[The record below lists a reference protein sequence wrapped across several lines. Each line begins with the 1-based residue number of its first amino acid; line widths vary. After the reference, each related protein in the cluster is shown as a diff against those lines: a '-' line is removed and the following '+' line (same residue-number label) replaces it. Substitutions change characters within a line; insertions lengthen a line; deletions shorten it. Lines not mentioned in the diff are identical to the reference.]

1 MPAGN
6 DDATDRSANTGL
18 DENVT
23 STDAD
28 EVAASGSD
36 QAVEP
41 NRSGVTATEQDGN
54 HPRDLAGAA
63 ESARIGDATGRSAGT
78 GLDENVRSTDV
89 GEVAMSRS
97 AQAAEPNRSDVT
109 ATEQD
114 TNRPHE
120 VAGAAESAGDLDAA
134 RNDAEEDAGQG
145 GDPPRHRT
153 TLPALIAACLL
164 LTGFAVGV
172 IARIPL
178 QHNGDAA
185 PNAVDVGFCQDMSVH
200 HAQAVQMAALELS
213 GGSDTAVK
221 RLAYDI
227 LTTQQN
233 QAGRMQGWLQLWERP
248 SVDPDGYMGWM
259 TDHATMHG
267 SMSMHSMPTGPAQ
280 SMPGMATAAEINQ
293 LRQLTGPAQ
302 DTLFLQLML
311 RHHQGG
317 IAMVTYA
324 STHADTDAVRTLA
337 ASMNTTQQGE
347 ITLMTQLLAAR
358 DATPLPTT

>member
-1 MPAGN
+1 MAAGN
-6 DDATDRSANTGL
+6 DDATESSPGDATGRSADTGL
-18 DENVT
+18 GDDVT
-23 STDAD
+23 STGTG
-28 EVAASGSD
+28 EVVTSRST

-41 NRSGVTATEQDGN
+41 NRSGLTATEQDGN
-54 HPRDLAGAA
+54 HPRD
-63 ESARIGDATGRSAGT
+63 
-78 GLDENVRSTDV
+78 
-89 GEVAMSRS
+89 
-97 AQAAEPNRSDVT
+97 
-109 ATEQD
+109 
-114 TNRPHE
+114 
-120 VAGAAESAGDLDAA
+120 VAGAETGSPGDLDAA
-134 RNDAEEDAGQG
+134 RSEADAEEDAGEG
-145 GDPPRHRT
+145 LDTPRRRT
-153 TLPALIAACLL
+153 TLPALIATCLL

-178 QHNGDAA
+178 QHTADAA

-200 HAQAVQMAALELS
+200 HGQAVQMAALEFS
-213 GGSDTAVK
+213 GGSDPEVK

-280 SMPGMATAAEINQ
+280 SMPGMAAAAEMDD
-293 LRQLTGPAQ
+293 LRRLPGPAQ

-347 ITLMTQLLAAR
+347 ITLMTQLLTAR
-358 DATPLPTT
+358 GATPLPMT